1 MRISDWS
8 SDVCSS
14 DLRPRDA
21 ADFVGGSA
29 GRILAL
35 SLPKDD
41 QRHPGP
47 DPGSPFLKD
56 IVHFRGRHEAEAGGE
71 IVAAWKSVSGRR
83 LASARSAHHIDGLH
97 ILIGR
102 DRLGTEFATPEIG
115 RASCRESGGQ
125 YV

>member
-1 MRISDWS
+1 MRRRPPRSTRTDTLSPYTTLFRSRGKCDGDAGRHAQPGGID
-8 SDVCSS
+8 
-14 DLRPRDA
+14 RPRDA

-71 IVAAWKSVSGRR
+71 SVAAWKS
-83 LASARSAHHIDGLH
+83 
-97 ILIGR
+97 
-102 DRLGTEFATPEIG
+102 G
-115 RASCRESGGQ
+115 RAHVSTPVTNAHRVGGLLRE
-125 YV
+125 